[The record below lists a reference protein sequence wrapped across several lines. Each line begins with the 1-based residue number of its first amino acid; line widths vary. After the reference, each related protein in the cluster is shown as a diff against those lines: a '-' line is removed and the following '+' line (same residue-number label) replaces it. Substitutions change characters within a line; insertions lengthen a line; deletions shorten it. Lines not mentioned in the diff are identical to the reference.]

1 MNVLYTFHISRYF
14 LLARTNQ
21 DPKCP
26 TGKAFTG
33 FIVDADTPGI
43 QVGRKVR
50 LSIFNSLNGFDGR
63 SVLSLWLKTFNQS
76 DELMNFKAE
85 GNLKMFPLSQ

>member
-1 MNVLYTFHISRYF
+1 MQSLLLSPANYKKMSVLVVVRMFYTPFYISRYF
-14 LLARTNQ
+14 LLARTNP

-50 LSIFNSLNGFDGR
+50 LSLIHEL
-63 SVLSLWLKTFNQS
+63 VLFS
-76 DELMNFKAE
+76 DQNYPY
-85 GNLKMFPLSQ
+85 G